1 MQFAQLFS
9 KRNRFTMSLIH
20 VYLDIKSIIL
30 KQNGNDKKISYGIG
44 IFHKHSA
51 HTRKACSPEILQ
63 RGHKNQEVA
72 LRGAMEHG
80 SAENDLLLLFY
91 SSMRYTRFAFS
102 VVMRMTSAG
111 SI

>member
-44 IFHKHSA
+44 VFHKHSA

-72 LRGAMEHG
+72 RPEPLTMVPQRATSCFCFTLRCDTHA
-80 SAENDLLLLFY
+80 S
-91 SSMRYTRFAFS
+91 RF
-102 VVMRMTSAG
+102 RW
-111 SI
+111 